1 MWSPS
6 VKSHKGTGDRHS
18 CNLLNMV
25 PFLRIESGPTLAL
38 SKLQLHG
45 SLQFLS
51 SLSTREGVHRV
62 FEGAEVRCLSL
73 LRLNI
78 CRNMFRSNRLG
89 PESMAI
95 NT

>member
-25 PFLRIESGPTLAL
+25 PFLRVE

-78 CRNMFRSNRLG
+78 MQEHVQIQQTR
-89 PESMAI
+89 P
-95 NT
+95 

>member
-25 PFLRIESGPTLAL
+25 PFLRVE

-73 LRLNI
+73 LCLNI